1 MSNTTSKSAKQPT
14 SVRLD
19 RWLWAARFFKTRS
32 LAKAAIE
39 GGKIEL
45 DGYKP
50 KVSKEVAVGAKLTVQ
65 IGGYEHAI
73 EVTGLADK
81 RGSASIAQT
90 LYQES
95 DASLAAR
102 EILRAQLRM
111 QRAGLRV
118 PKTRPTKHQRQAIK
132 ALKQNQ
138 PHELPHSSSE
148 PKPE

>member
-1 MSNTTSKSAKQPT
+1 MSNLSNSSR

-19 RWLWAARFFKTRS
+19 RWLWAARFFKTRT

-50 KVSKEVAVGAKLTVQ
+50 KVSKEVSIGAKLTVQ

-81 RGSASIAQT
+81 RGSASIART
-90 LYQES
+90 LYQETE
-95 DASLAAR
+95 ASLAAR
-102 EILRAQLRM
+102 ETLRAQLRM

-138 PHELPHSSSE
+138 PHDLPDS
-148 PKPE
+148 

>member
-1 MSNTTSKSAKQPT
+1 MKSSNTKPS

-19 RWLWAARFFKTRS
+19 RWLWAARFFKTRT

-45 DGYKP
+45 EGYKP
-50 KVSKEVAVGAKLTVQ
+50 KVSKEVSVGAKLKIN
-65 IGGYEHAI
+65 IGSYTHQI

-90 LYQES
+90 LYRES
-95 DASLAAR
+95 EDSIAAR
-102 EILRAQLRM
+102 DSLRAQLRM

-118 PKTRPTKHQRQAIK
+118 PTTRPTKHQRQALK
-132 ALKQNQ
+132 ALKQHQ
-138 PHELPHSSSE
+138 PHDQPDPSAEH
-148 PKPE
+148 

>member
-1 MSNTTSKSAKQPT
+1 VSKPTAQPT

-19 RWLWAARFFKTRS
+19 RWLWAARFFKTRT

-45 DGYKP
+45 DGRKP
-50 KVSKEVAVGAKLTVQ
+50 KVSKEVALGATLTIQ
-65 IGGYEHAI
+65 IGGYEHVI

-81 RGSASIAQT
+81 RGSASVAQT

-95 DASLAAR
+95 AASVTAR
-102 EILRAQLRM
+102 ETLRAQLRM

-132 ALKQNQ
+132 ALKQNRAAD
-138 PHELPHSSSE
+138 LPDS
-148 PKPE
+148 

>member
-1 MSNTTSKSAKQPT
+1 MSNQPT

-19 RWLWAARFFKTRS
+19 RWLWAARFFKTRT

-39 GGKIEL
+39 GGKIEI
-45 DGYKP
+45 DGHKP
-50 KVSKEVAVGAKLTVQ
+50 KVSKEVVIGAKLSIR

-81 RGSASIAQT
+81 RGSATIAQT

-95 DASLAAR
+95 ESSLATRAT
-102 EILRAQLRM
+102 LRSELRM

-118 PKTRPTKHQRQAIK
+118 PATRPTKHQRQAIK

-138 PHELPHSSSE
+138 PQDFPPSSSE
-148 PKPE
+148 PETD

>member
-1 MSNTTSKSAKQPT
+1 MKDCLK
-14 SVRLD
+14 VRLD
-19 RWLWAARFFKTRS
+19 KWLWAARFFKTRT
-32 LAKAAIE
+32 LAKSAIE

-50 KVSKEVAVGAKLTVQ
+50 KVSKEVAIGAKLTIR
-65 IGGYEHAI
+65 IGGYEYAV

-81 RGSASIAQT
+81 RGSASIAQA

-95 DASLAAR
+95 QASLATR
-102 EILRAQLRM
+102 ETLSAQLRM

-138 PHELPHSSSE
+138 AHDLPNPSSE
-148 PKPE
+148 HD

>member
-1 MSNTTSKSAKQPT
+1 MSNLRTNPVAKPA
-14 SVRLD
+14 SVRID
-19 RWLWAARFFKTRS
+19 RWLWAARFFKTRT

-45 DGYKP
+45 DGHKP
-50 KVSKEVAVGAKLTVQ
+50 KVSKEVSIGATLTIR
-65 IGGYEHAI
+65 IGGYEYAI

-95 DASLAAR
+95 QASLTTR
-102 EILRAQLRM
+102 ETLRAQLRM

-118 PKTRPTKHQRQAIK
+118 PTTRPTKHQRQAIK
-132 ALKQNQ
+132 ALKQHQ
-138 PHELPHSSSE
+138 PHDLPNPPSE
-148 PKPE
+148 HD